1 MSGPL
6 IERFALTSVLAAL
19 EDTPVVAV
27 NGARQVGKSTL
38 MSEVAHRRD
47 DVELVTLDDAAQRRA
62 ATEDPDGFVERRAKT
77 LIVDEVQLV
86 PALMRSIK
94 AAVDR
99 DRRPGRFVLTGSTRL
114 LATPGMTES
123 LAGRMEII
131 ELWPLS
137 RAETLGSSGDFVDR
151 AFAGLDAVSCRS
163 ELTKDDYLDL
173 VCLGGFP
180 EPLGRA
186 ASRRRQWFDSYAG
199 AVIERVVNEIADVR
213 RAGEIPQ
220 LFRLCAARSG
230 QEVNVAA
237 MGNEL
242 GIPARTASAY
252 LAHLV
257 TVFAVQL
264 IPAWATNVSAKVIR
278 KPKLLV
284 VDSGLAASVLRQ
296 DASTMRHPDAPT
308 GQLVETFAL
317 MEIRKLLGSSAAA
330 PSMYHYRD
338 RQGLEVDCVL
348 EGPGGSLV
356 GIEIK
361 AGSSVGSSDFK
372 GLRFLADRFGDRL
385 AAGVV
390 LYTGRDTV
398 PFGPRLAAVPM
409 SALWQL

>member
-1 MSGPL
+1 M
-6 IERFALTSVLAAL
+6 TSVLAAL
-19 EDTPVVAV
+19 EDTPVVAM

-38 MSEVAHRRD
+38 MSEVSHQCD

-62 ATEDPDGFVERRAKT
+62 ALADPDGFVERRVKT
-77 LIVDEVQLV
+77 LIIDEVQLV
-86 PALMRSIK
+86 PALIRSIK

-99 DRRPGRFVLTGSTRL
+99 DRRPGRFVLTGATRL
-114 LATPGMTES
+114 LATPCMTES
-123 LAGRMEII
+123 LAGRIEVI

-137 RAETLGSSGDFVDR
+137 RAESLGSTGDFVDR
-151 AFAGLDAVSCRS
+151 AFAGLDAIASRS

-180 EPLGRA
+180 EPLGRT
-186 ASRRRQWFDSYAG
+186 ASRRRPWFDSYAG
-199 AVIERVVNEIADVR
+199 AVIERVINEIADVR

-284 VDSGLAASVLRQ
+284 VGRALLRCGWSG
-296 DASTMRHPDAPT
+296 
-308 GQLVETFAL
+308 
-317 MEIRKLLGSSAAA
+317 
-330 PSMYHYRD
+330 
-338 RQGLEVDCVL
+338 
-348 EGPGGSLV
+348 
-356 GIEIK
+356 
-361 AGSSVGSSDFK
+361 
-372 GLRFLADRFGDRL
+372 RL
-385 AAGVV
+385 F
-390 LYTGRDTV
+390 R
-398 PFGPRLAAVPM
+398 
-409 SALWQL
+409 